1 MSLQYPNLRWGGPL
15 AASAAGHVSLWNCRV
30 LPLSMPLVRTHLN
43 VVVQIWRA
51 TLDLRGNPVK
61 RKARGLEQA
70 VDRSSTGVEQTG
82 FRARRSRPYRPPVNS
97 RGSPRCGPPAP
108 PFSYRGGAE
117 HLKVSALPPDILQPF
132 GARYRR
138 HHNEAIRQSCRRTR
152 PSRALRYRST
162 L

>member
-1 MSLQYPNLRWGGPL
+1 MSLQYPNLQWGGPL

-30 LPLSMPLVRTHLN
+30 LPLSTPLVRTHLN
-43 VVVQIWRA
+43 VVVRIWRA

-70 VDRSSTGVEQTG
+70 VDRPSTGVEQTG
-82 FRARRSRPYRPPVNS
+82 DRVRQSRLYSPPVSS
-97 RGSPRCGPPAP
+97 RGSPRCGPPAR
-108 PFSYRGGAE
+108 PFSYRGAAE
-117 HLKVSALPPDILQPF
+117 HLTVSALPPGILRPF

-138 HHNEAIRQSCRRTR
+138 HHSEATRQSCRQTR
-152 PSRALRYRST
+152 PSPVPRYRST